1 MPLLE
6 SPLCVGWNGI
16 DLELVGSA
24 YLPLFKEVRKGRMF
38 NSIEPSESLIVGR
51 VCPGLRV
58 NPAIVQRLGLGR
70 NAPSASREK
79 PNTVSDALRPEV

>member
-1 MPLLE
+1 LPLLE

-24 YLPLFKEVRKGRMF
+24 YLPLLRRSVKGDV

-51 VCPGLRV
+51 VCPGLR
-58 NPAIVQRLGLGR
+58 
-70 NAPSASREK
+70 S
-79 PNTVSDALRPEV
+79 TLR